1 MFKRLWSEGKIGS
14 LLLRNR
20 IVMEP
25 MGHYY
30 ADYDGN
36 ATDRVINF
44 YGARAKGGVGLII
57 TEVVRVNDEHGRAD
71 GGQLSLA
78 KDERIASFKKL
89 ADEIHQYGSAIFVQ
103 LHHPGRQGFSALNG
117 NEPMRSASDVE
128 CQAVHQP
135 VRPMT
140 IEEIKSLVKD
150 FAAAAARA
158 KASGID
164 GVELHCAHGYLLQQ
178 FISPYTNKRTDEY
191 GGSLENRLR
200 IVREIIEAIRAECG
214 YDYPLIARVSVDE
227 FLRIN
232 GIDGGIKYEDGLK
245 ICKLLEIYGLD
256 ALDISAGL
264 YETMNVSWEPAGY
277 EQGWKAYL
285 AKGVKEIVNIP
296 VFCTAVIRDPDYAEK
311 LLEEGYC
318 DFVGSARQHLA
329 DPEWGNKARDGR
341 VNEIR
346 KCISC
351 LTCME
356 TLFSADATGI
366 AVHCAVN
373 AQAGM
378 EAEYA
383 TFKEDGKGRTVVI
396 IGAGPAG
403 LEAARV
409 FALRN
414 FSPVIFEKNAY
425 IGGQLEYANKSPK
438 KDKINWLIDYY
449 KVQCELHGI
458 EVRLGTP
465 ATVGAIK
472 ALEPVAVFA
481 ACGSSPVLP
490 KSIEGFDGPNV
501 LTPPEILSGTVKLK
515 NMDVCVIGSGA
526 TGLETADLLASQG
539 NRIKLFELVDE
550 IGPGLFFQNL
560 IDVMSRLMPAG
571 TQTFAGHKLLKIG
584 ENSAEFAKLQD
595 GSRVTYDFDKLV
607 ISIGNNPNP
616 VSEEILAAYPD
627 IVRLGDCQKT
637 GRIRSAVE
645 SGFKAAFEF

>member
-1 MFKRLWSEGKIGS
+1 MYEKLWSEGKIGS
-14 LLLRNR
+14 LVLRNR

-25 MGHYY
+25 MGHYF

-89 ADEIHQYGSAIFVQ
+89 ADEIHKYGSAIFVQ

-150 FAAAAARA
+150 FAVAAARA

-178 FISPYTNKRTDEY
+178 FISPYSNKRTDEY

-214 YDYPLIARVSVDE
+214 YDYPLIARVTVDE

-232 GIDGGIKYEDGLK
+232 GIDDGIKYEDGLEV
-245 ICKLLEIYGLD
+245 CKLLESYGLD

-277 EQGWKAYL
+277 EQGWKSYL
-285 AKGVKEIVNIP
+285 AKGVKEIVNVP

-311 LLEEGYC
+311 LLAENYC

-341 VNEIR
+341 VKEIR

-351 LTCME
+351 LNCME
-356 TLFSADATGI
+356 TLFNADTTGI
-366 AVHCAVN
+366 AVQCAVN
-373 AQAGM
+373 VQAGM
-378 EAEYA
+378 EAEYEL
-383 TFKEDGKGRTVVI
+383 FKEDGNGRTVVI

-409 FALRN
+409 FALRK
-414 FSPVIFEKNAY
+414 FKPVIFEQNAY
-425 IGGQLEYANKSPK
+425 IGGQLEYANKPPK
-438 KDKINWLIDYY
+438 KDKISWLIDYY
-449 KVQCELHGI
+449 KVQCELLDI
-458 EVRLGTP
+458 EIRLGTP
-465 ATVGAIK
+465 ATLEAVK
-472 ALEPVAVFA
+472 SLEPVAVFA
-481 ACGSSPVLP
+481 ACGSSPIIP
-490 KSIEGFDGPNV
+490 KSIEGINSPNV
-501 LTPPEILSGTVKLK
+501 LTTTDILSGAIKLENK
-515 NMDVCVIGSGA
+515 DVCVVGA
-526 TGLETADLLASQG
+526 GMTGIETADLLASQG
-539 NRIKLFELVDE
+539 NRIKLFEMAGD
-550 IGPGLFFQNL
+550 IGPGMFFQNL
-560 IDVMSRLMPAG
+560 IDVMGRLMPTGA
-571 TQTFAGHKLLKIG
+571 QTFAGHRLVKID
-584 ENSAEFAKLQD
+584 ENSAEFERIQD
-595 GSRVTYDFDKLV
+595 GARVMCDFDKLV
-607 ISIGNNPNP
+607 LSLGTNPNP
-616 VSEEILAAYPD
+616 VNEEILAAYPD
-627 IVRLGDCQKT
+627 IVRLGDAQKS
-637 GRIRSAVE
+637 GRIRAAVE